1 MKIYRLTVVALLAL
15 GIATVLIPAAEAG
28 ASPSVLI
35 VGSAKNCVGTYT
47 TISAAVLA
55 ALPGDTIKVCPGTY
69 DETVNVNSPDLT
81 FDGAKAGKTGS
92 AGRARA
98 LTRESV
104 VSDVNGDFIL
114 GSAADNTIIDGF
126 ALTGAGSPTV
136 NHDGIE
142 AFAGSSGLI
151 VADNVIVGNGNGMNL
166 QNPDA
171 TEPAIIA
178 KNYIFNNNSEGD
190 PGSNGQTG
198 TGVFISNGPAD
209 NTSIS
214 KNTFGE
220 DSQTAINFAG
230 ATGNP
235 SVGLVVASNKSL
247 NDATFVVAINSVNAA
262 IENNKITVNGSV
274 PGGNGTGILDFGGN
288 AGLHITKNKMVS
300 NSTVSSAI
308 SLQTYA
314 GSASTDSTVT
324 NNKVSG
330 WDNGVKVASSY
341 TTALVS
347 GNQLTSNA
355 AFGIYVGSGTNSN
368 VVSQNRI
375 SSDNGSSI
383 DCTDL
388 STGHLTAGTGNT
400 WLKNVGNDHNSTPV
414 GIC

>member
-1 MKIYRLTVVALLAL
+1 MKIHRLVVAGLLAA
-15 GIATVLIPAAEAG
+15 GIGTILIPASEAG

-35 VGSAKNCVGTYT
+35 VGSAHNCAGTYT
-47 TISAAVLA
+47 TIGAAVA
-55 ALPGDTIKVCPGTY
+55 AASSGDTIKVCPGTY
-69 DETVNVNSPDLT
+69 DETVNVTVPDLT
-81 FDGAKAGKTGS
+81 FDGAKAGKPGS
-92 AGRARA
+92 AGRARV
-98 LTRESV
+98 LTKESV

-114 GSAADNTIIDGF
+114 SGAADNTTIDGF

-142 AFAGSSGLI
+142 AFAGSSGL
-151 VADNVIVGNGNGMNL
+151 VVTDNVIVGDGNGINL

-171 TEPAIIA
+171 TEPATIS

-214 KNTFGE
+214 NNTFGE

-230 ATGNP
+230 DTGNP
-235 SVGLVVASNKSL
+235 SVGLVVATNKSI
-247 NDATFVVAINSVNAA
+247 NDATFVVAINSTNSV

-288 AGLHITKNKMVS
+288 SGLHITKNKMVS
-300 NSTVSSAI
+300 NANVSSAI

-314 GSASTDSTVT
+314 GSASADTTVT
-324 NNKVSG
+324 NNTVSG
-330 WDNGVKVASSY
+330 WDNGIKVASTY
-341 TTALVS
+341 TSALIS
-347 GNQLTSNA
+347 NNRLSSNA
-355 AFGIYVGSGTNSN
+355 AFGIYVSSGTSSN
-368 VVSQNRI
+368 VVSQNKI
-375 SSDNGSSI
+375 SADNGAAV

-400 WLKNVGNDHNSTPV
+400 WLKDIGNDHDSTPA